1 MRSAQRRFNKIEPSA
16 APQHCYLWVIET
28 SRPIERD
35 LKMPMM
41 KTLRDRF
48 AKRAAYNRTRDAIA
62 SLPVELAIEDLGISP
77 SDADKIAKKAVYN
90 R

>member
-1 MRSAQRRFNKIEPSA
+1 
-16 APQHCYLWVIET
+16 
-28 SRPIERD
+28 
-35 LKMPMM
+35 MPMM

-62 SLPVELAIEDLGISP
+62 SLPVERAIEDLGMLP
-77 SDADKIAKKAVYN
+77 ADAEKIALKAVYK

>member
-1 MRSAQRRFNKIEPSA
+1 
-16 APQHCYLWVIET
+16 
-28 SRPIERD
+28 
-35 LKMPMM
+35 MPMM

>member
-1 MRSAQRRFNKIEPSA
+1 
-16 APQHCYLWVIET
+16 
-28 SRPIERD
+28 
-35 LKMPMM
+35 MPMM

-62 SLPVELAIEDLGISP
+62 SLPVERAIEDLGIFP
-77 SDADKIAKKAVYN
+77 SDADKIAMKTVYK